1 MYEKAF
7 SPSFMI
13 PVEDSTNRE
22 ITLLALIGECG
33 YLKGLSKEEIDLI
46 KTIEVEWNYTDYD
59 RDEIDICGFSIDG
72 KIIREYNDLP
82 QNRLWSDNDEKL
94 VSSLL
99 MWGELEDEL

>member
-1 MYEKAF
+1 MYEKAY
-7 SPSFMI
+7 SPNYMI
-13 PVEDSTNRE
+13 SVEEGSTKLRN

-33 YLKGLSKEEIDLI
+33 YLRNYTPEEVNRI
-46 KTIEVEWNYTDYD
+46 KTIEVEWDYD
-59 RDEIDICGFSIDG
+59 GDEIDICGFSIDG
-72 KIIREYNDLP
+72 KRIRVYNDLP

>member
-13 PVEDSTNRE
+13 PTEDGTGRE

-33 YLKGLSKEEIDLI
+33 YLKGFTKEEIDNI
-46 KTIEVEWNYTDYD
+46 KTIEVEWDYVVD
-59 RDEIDICGFSIDG
+59 DIEIYGFGVNG
-72 KIIREYNDLP
+72 KTIREYNDLP
-82 QNRLWSDNDEKL
+82 ENRDWSERDDNL

-99 MWGELEDEL
+99 MWGELNVE